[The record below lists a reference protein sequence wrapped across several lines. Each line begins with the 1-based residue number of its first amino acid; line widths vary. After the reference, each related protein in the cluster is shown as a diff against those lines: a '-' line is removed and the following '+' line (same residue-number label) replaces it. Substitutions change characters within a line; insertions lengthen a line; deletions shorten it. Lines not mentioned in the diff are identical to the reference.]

1 MRNEVVSVFGGT
13 GFIGRHL
20 VRRLCERHA
29 RLRVIS
35 RNPERGFF
43 LKPMGAVGQIALER
57 GDLHDD
63 EAVARAVRGSSM
75 VVNLV
80 AMLYERRGRN
90 SFQEIH
96 VNAAGRI
103 ARAAAAAGVKRL
115 VHVSAIG
122 ADPDSPSAY
131 ARTKAAGEAAVR
143 EAFPDASILRPSI
156 VFGPE
161 NGFFNR
167 FGAMARYLPALPL
180 IGGGHTRFQPVYVGD
195 VADAIVAC
203 LTRDQGVW
211 GATYE
216 LGGPAVYTFR
226 ELMRYILDVTG
237 RRRLLLDVPYGLASF
252 EARFLEL
259 LPKPLLTRDQVE
271 LLKRD
276 NVVSEGA
283 RTLRDLGIAPTPM
296 EVVVPDYLRRY
307 ARYGHRAPSPGR
319 R

>member
-1 MRNEVVSVFGGT
+1 
-13 GFIGRHL
+13 
-20 VRRLCERHA
+20 
-29 RLRVIS
+29 
-35 RNPERGFF
+35 
-43 LKPMGAVGQIALER
+43 VGQIVFER
-57 GDLHDD
+57 GELGDD
-63 EAVARAVRGSSM
+63 VSVARAVRGSSM

-80 AMLYERRGRN
+80 AVLYERGGRN
-90 SFQEIH
+90 SFEEIH
-96 VNAAGRI
+96 VRAAGRI
-103 ARAAAAAGVKRL
+103 ARAAATEGVRRL

-122 ADPDSPSAY
+122 AEADSPSAY

-143 EAFPDASILRPSI
+143 EAFPDATILRPSI

-161 NGFFNR
+161 DGFFNR

-180 IGGGHTRFQPVYVGD
+180 IGGGHTKFQPVFVGD

-203 LTRDQGVW
+203 LTRDDAR
-211 GATYE
+211 GAIYE
-216 LGGPAVYTFR
+216 LGGPAVYTFK

-237 RRRLLLDVPYGLASF
+237 RRRPLIDLPYNVASF
-252 EARFLEL
+252 EARFLEW

-276 NVVSEGA
+276 NVVGEGA
-283 RTLRDLGIAPTPM
+283 RTLRDLGITPTPM